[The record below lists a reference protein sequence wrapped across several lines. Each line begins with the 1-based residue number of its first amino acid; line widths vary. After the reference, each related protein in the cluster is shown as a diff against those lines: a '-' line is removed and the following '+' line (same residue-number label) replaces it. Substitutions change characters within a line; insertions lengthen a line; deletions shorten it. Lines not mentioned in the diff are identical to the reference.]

1 MFYRVIRVNYWSLY
15 ILKNNKILNR
25 LCIVSARIKKFL
37 VWLLVSGKAENWL
50 LMIIIEE
57 SFCLFTAWMS
67 IWVLG
72 GLKIYVQK
80 QPPEEFYKK
89 KLF

>member
-37 VWLLVSGKAENWL
+37 VWLLVSGKGRKLTFDDYHWGKFLFIYSLNEYLGAGG
-50 LMIIIEE
+50 IEDICSE
-57 SFCLFTAWMS
+57 AATGG
-67 IWVLG
+67 VL
-72 GLKIYVQK
+72 
-80 QPPEEFYKK
+80 
-89 KLF
+89 